1 MTDDDPGFQKKLADT
16 LDRSLDDLDEDT
28 LQQLQSI
35 RLQAQQ
41 PTRRH
46 WRPAVAVAASVLMML
61 ALPWLIQKQTPATEP
76 GLMLGENYLSVE
88 PDMLADWDMLE
99 AIGEVPDA

>member
-16 LDRSLDDLDEDT
+16 LERSLEKLDEGT
-28 LQQLQSI
+28 LQQLQTI
-35 RLQAQQ
+35 RQQVQQ

-46 WRPAVAVAASVLMML
+46 WRPAVAVAASVLMAV
-61 ALPWLIQKQTPATEP
+61 ALPWLIQKQPPAKEQ
-76 GLMLGENYLSVE
+76 GLMFGESYLSVD

>member
-1 MTDDDPGFQKKLADT
+1 MTDDDPKFQQKLAQT
-16 LDRSLDDLDEDT
+16 LNRSLEQLDDDT

-35 RLQAQQ
+35 RQQAQQ
-41 PTRRH
+41 PSRRH
-46 WRPAVAVAASVLMML
+46 WRPAIAVAATVLMMI
-61 ALPWLIQKQTPATEP
+61 ALPWLVQKQSPATEP
-76 GLMLGENYLSVE
+76 DVMFGENYLSVE